1 MPCKLCCLFPLFH
14 DFSMQS
20 YDLKNQVI
28 PKGQYDEIYLFS
40 PFDVSPNQYYNH
52 LFVDMILKYTGRSQI
67 WSYSLQI
74 IFIIGVVAFLYY
86 VKFHMIKW
94 LKVKIENIILQI
106 TPYSSTSTKEMII
119 SIMNNQ
125 IFTYTRKIIRRPAA
139 FSSSQ
144 ILPCCSSLEKQYFLF
159 LYNGKMHSHLQ

>member
-74 IFIIGVVAFLYY
+74 IFIIGIVAFLYY
-86 VKFHMIKW
+86 VICHMIKW
-94 LKVKIENIILQI
+94 LNLKIENILLQI

>member
-1 MPCKLCCLFPLFH
+1 MLPFPSFH

-28 PKGQYDEIYLFS
+28 QKGQYDEIYLFS

-74 IFIIGVVAFLYY
+74 IFIIGIVAFLYY
-86 VKFHMIKW
+86 VIFHMIKL

-106 TPYSSTSTKEMII
+106 TSYSSTSTKKMII
-119 SIMNNQ
+119 NIMNNQ
-125 IFTYTRKIIRRPAA
+125 IFTYTRKIIQRPAA

-144 ILPCCSSLEKQYFLF
+144 IMPCCSSLEKQYFLF

>member
-1 MPCKLCCLFPLFH
+1 MLPFPSFH

-28 PKGQYDEIYLFS
+28 QKGQYDEIYLFS

-74 IFIIGVVAFLYY
+74 ISIIGIVAFSYY
-86 VKFHMIKW
+86 VIFHMIKL

-106 TPYSSTSTKEMII
+106 TSYSSTSTKKMII
-119 SIMNNQ
+119 NIMNNQ
-125 IFTYTRKIIRRPAA
+125 IFTYTRKIIQRPAA

>member
-1 MPCKLCCLFPLFH
+1 MLPFPSFH

-28 PKGQYDEIYLFS
+28 QKGQYDEIYLFS

-74 IFIIGVVAFLYY
+74 IFIIGIVAFLYY
-86 VKFHMIKW
+86 VIFHMIKL

-106 TPYSSTSTKEMII
+106 TSYSSTSTKKMII
-119 SIMNNQ
+119 NIMNNQ
-125 IFTYTRKIIRRPAA
+125 IFTYTRKIIQRPAA

>member
-74 IFIIGVVAFLYY
+74 ILIIGIVAFLYY
-86 VKFHMIKW
+86 VIFHMIKL

-106 TPYSSTSTKEMII
+106 TSYSSTSTKKLII
-119 SIMNNQ
+119 NIMNNQ
-125 IFTYTRKIIRRPAA
+125 IFTYTRKIIQRPAA

>member
-74 IFIIGVVAFLYY
+74 IFIIGIVAFLYC
-86 VKFHMIKW
+86 VICHMIKW

-106 TPYSSTSTKEMII
+106 TPYSSSSTKEMII

>member
-74 IFIIGVVAFLYY
+74 IFIIGIVAFLYY
-86 VKFHMIKW
+86 VICHMIKW
-94 LKVKIENIILQI
+94 LKVKIENIILPK

>member
-1 MPCKLCCLFPLFH
+1 MLPFPTFH

-74 IFIIGVVAFLYY
+74 IFMIGIVAFYITL
-86 VKFHMIKW
+86 KCSIFHIFKW

>member
-1 MPCKLCCLFPLFH
+1 MLPFPSFH

-28 PKGQYDEIYLFS
+28 QKGQYDEIYLFS

-74 IFIIGVVAFLYY
+74 IFIIGIVAFSYY
-86 VKFHMIKW
+86 VIFHMIKL

-106 TPYSSTSTKEMII
+106 TSYSSTSTKKMII
-119 SIMNNQ
+119 NIMNNQ
-125 IFTYTRKIIRRPAA
+125 IFTYTRKIIQRPAA